1 MRLSYL
7 LLHGLPG
14 FKGVGVVVDV
24 FIVVVEHEEFL
35 VHFGGET
42 VVEVVGDEC
51 DYVFGERI

>member
-7 LLHGLPG
+7 LLDGFSG
-14 FKGVGVVVDV
+14 FKGVVVDV